1 MQTDNRFLDD
11 LAKVASGALGSVSGV
26 KHEVEVRI
34 QQQLERLLARMNLV
48 PREEF
53 DAMKAVAQ
61 AAREAQIKLEA
72 RVVALEARLAAE
84 DAIAAGDAADA
95 PAQESEF
102 WTALGPLLRLGLE
115 ISLIPRLRSTPKF
128 ASLFVVGIH
137 HSVI

>member
-1 MQTDNRFLDD
+1 MEWMETTGVRFISGGTDSGKRSEYMQTDNQFLDD

-72 RVVALEARLAAE
+72 RVAALEARLAAE
-84 DAIAAGDAADA
+84 DAIAAADA
-95 PAQESEF
+95 
-102 WTALGPLLRLGLE
+102 GRGLRAK
-115 ISLIPRLRSTPKF
+115 SLIADGLRPPS
-128 ASLFVVGIH
+128 
-137 HSVI
+137 

>member
-26 KHEVEVRI
+26 QDEVEVRI

-61 AAREAQIKLEA
+61 AAREAQIKLVA
-72 RVVALEARLAAE
+72 RGFALKPDWPPEGAPAAV
-84 DAIAAGDAADA
+84 DA
-95 PAQESEF
+95 PSQDSESER
-102 WTALGPLLRLGLE
+102 P
-115 ISLIPRLRSTPKF
+115 
-128 ASLFVVGIH
+128 
-137 HSVI
+137 

>member
-34 QQQLERLLARMNLV
+34 QQQIEKLLARMNLV

-61 AAREAQIKLEA
+61 AAREAQIRLEA
-72 RVVALEARLAAE
+72 RVAALEARLSGE
-84 DAIAAGDAADA
+84 DRNNAS
-95 PAQESEF
+95 AQES
-102 WTALGPLLRLGLE
+102 
-115 ISLIPRLRSTPKF
+115 
-128 ASLFVVGIH
+128 ASEQP
-137 HSVI
+137 

>member
-1 MQTDNRFLDD
+1 MDGNGRRSVYKWEHRQRQAKQEMQTDNRFLDD

-72 RVVALEARLAAE
+72 RVATLEARLAAE
-84 DAIAAGDAADA
+84 DAIAAANLADV
-95 PAQESEF
+95 PPQDSES
-102 WTALGPLLRLGLE
+102 ARP
-115 ISLIPRLRSTPKF
+115 
-128 ASLFVVGIH
+128 
-137 HSVI
+137 

>member
-72 RVVALEARLAAE
+72 RVATLEARLAAE
-84 DAIAAGDAADA
+84 DAIAAANLADA
-95 PAQESEF
+95 PPQESES
-102 WTALGPLLRLGLE
+102 GQP
-115 ISLIPRLRSTPKF
+115 
-128 ASLFVVGIH
+128 
-137 HSVI
+137 

>member
-1 MQTDNRFLDD
+1 METAAVRFISGSTDSGKRSNMQTDNRFLDD

-34 QQQLERLLARMNLV
+34 QQQLEKLLARMNLV

-53 DAMKAVAQ
+53 DAMKAVAR

-84 DAIAAGDAADA
+84 DAIAAADPADA
-95 PAQESEF
+95 PAQESE
-102 WTALGPLLRLGLE
+102 
-115 ISLIPRLRSTPKF
+115 SDRS
-128 ASLFVVGIH
+128 
-137 HSVI
+137 